1 VKWPE
6 LCKLARKLPEV
17 TVGTWYATP
26 GLLVAG
32 KGFVRLK
39 EDGTTVV
46 FMLADLDEQDALL
59 HAKPAV
65 YYLTDHYKGYPAILA
80 RLGKLGVAEARTR
93 LERAWQ
99 QKAPKRLL
107 R

>member
-1 VKWPE
+1 MKWPQ
-6 LCKLARKLPEV
+6 LCKLARELPEV

-46 FMLADLDEQDALL
+46 FMVADLDEQEALL
-59 HAKPAV
+59 AATPAV
-65 YYLTDHYKGYPAILA
+65 YYLTDHYKGHPAILA
-80 RLGKLGVAEARTR
+80 RLGKLGIGEARTR
-93 LERAWQ
+93 LERSWR

>member
-1 VKWPE
+1 MKWPE
-6 LCKLARKLPEV
+6 LCKLARELPEV
-17 TVGTWYATP
+17 SVGTWYATP

-39 EDGTTVV
+39 EDGKTVV

-59 HAKPAV
+59 HAKPSV
-65 YYLTDHYKGYPAILA
+65 YYITDHYKGYPAVLA

-93 LERAWQ
+93 LERSWQ

>member
-1 VKWPE
+1 MKWPA
-6 LCKLARKLPEV
+6 LCKLARELPEV
-17 TVGTWYATP
+17 TVGTWYSTP

-32 KGFVRLK
+32 KGFARLK

-46 FMLADLDEQDALL
+46 FMLADRDEQEALL

-65 YYLTDHYKGYPAILA
+65 YYLTEHYRASSAILA
-80 RLGKLGVAEARTR
+80 RLGKLGVAEARIR
-93 LERAWQ
+93 LERAWR